1 MRHYDCGVS
10 RRSAQAGP
18 VRQFESSVPSS
29 LAISIPSPILA
40 YRVWSLN
47 STHTVHPIRTRPNS
61 NLCLILLKVRFYWI
75 LDTHIIT
82 AILFSNSIS
91 LWPSFLPCMC
101 QCHYSS
107 NPFWSPAGKHINCK
121 QRVRANPGQPISPN
135 GFFCLRLPKVS
146 FYCARL
152 LLAVPLYAPV
162 IINLNSA
169 LWKAHCRNVGWGSVP
184 SFCPLGLVRMCRS

>member
-61 NLCLILLKVRFYWI
+61 NLCLILPKSQI
-75 LDTHIIT
+75 LLNTWYIYNYGNFIHS
-82 AILFSNSIS
+82 ILFQTQS
-91 LWPSFLPCMC
+91 LCGLPSF
-101 QCHYSS
+101 
-107 NPFWSPAGKHINCK
+107 PACVNVIT
-121 QRVRANPGQPISPN
+121 
-135 GFFCLRLPKVS
+135 
-146 FYCARL
+146 
-152 LLAVPLYAPV
+152 PV
-162 IINLNSA
+162 IHLDRLRGST
-169 LWKAHCRNVGWGSVP
+169 LTCSGSVRTP
-184 SFCPLGLVRMCRS
+184 GSQFRQMAFSAWDYQKSDFTVLDCYWKYLFMLLWLSIEIMHCEKPTVGMLDGALSPLSAHWD

>member
-61 NLCLILLKVRFYWI
+61 NLCLILPKVRFYWI

-82 AILFSNSIS
+82 AILFTLSFFKLNPFVAF
-91 LWPSFLPCMC
+91 LPSF
-101 QCHYSS
+101 
-107 NPFWSPAGKHINCK
+107 PACVNVIT
-121 QRVRANPGQPISPN
+121 
-135 GFFCLRLPKVS
+135 
-146 FYCARL
+146 
-152 LLAVPLYAPV
+152 PV
-162 IINLNSA
+162 IHFHRLRGSRLTA
-169 LWKAHCRNVGWGSVP
+169 SSGSVRTP
-184 SFCPLGLVRMCRS
+184 GSQFRQMAFSAWDYQKSHFTVLDCYWQYLYMLL